1 MEVRPE
7 LIIEQTAQH
16 RVPAIYTNR
25 LFAAEGGLMSYGFD
39 VSDMYRRA
47 ASYADR
53 ILRGARPGE
62 LPVQA
67 PTVFQL
73 VINLKT
79 ARTLGVTIPPE
90 LLAQAEELI
99 E

>member
-1 MEVRPE
+1 
-7 LIIEQTAQH
+7 
-16 RVPAIYTNR
+16 
-25 LFAAEGGLMSYGFD
+25 MSYGFD
-39 VSDMYRRA
+39 VLDMYRRA

-53 ILRGARPGE
+53 ILRGDRPGE

-79 ARTLGVTIPPE
+79 ANALGLSVPPT
-90 LLAQAEELI
+90 LLAQAEEII